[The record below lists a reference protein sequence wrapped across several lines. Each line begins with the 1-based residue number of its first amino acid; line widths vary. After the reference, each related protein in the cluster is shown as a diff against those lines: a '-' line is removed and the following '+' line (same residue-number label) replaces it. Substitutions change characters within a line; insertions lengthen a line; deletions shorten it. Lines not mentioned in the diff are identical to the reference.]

1 MAFRSISLNAAT
13 DGLEFATVYLSAA
26 EKKLWSDAHVPFHI
40 YSAKR
45 DEKNRFGARWVLDV
59 TTVATD
65 DEPAESRKIGL
76 GCNDRRDQF
85 MARLQDVLDGG
96 GVIGP
101 VELHSLDLEGG
112 NTVWTIQE
120 WTGDSNVDTSSNS
133 AA

>member
-13 DGLEFATVYLSAA
+13 DGLEIASSYLDAK
-26 EKKLWSDAHVPFHI
+26 EKKLWSDAHLAFHI
-40 YSAKR
+40 YGVKK
-45 DEKNRFGARWVLDV
+45 DEKNRFGARWILDV

-85 MARLQDVLDGG
+85 MARIQDVLEGG

-120 WTGDSNVDTSSNS
+120 AIGDSNADNSNS